1 MVLKYNSSYR
11 QAIIAD
17 RISSVRRAVRA
28 GCVGLRAGRGA
39 AIVRLLASRG
49 ELILGALPGLHRGC
63 DRQSF
68 L

>member
-1 MVLKYNSSYR
+1 
-11 QAIIAD
+11 
-17 RISSVRRAVRA
+17 
-28 GCVGLRAGRGA
+28 LRAGRGA

-63 DRQSF
+63 DQQSF